1 MSFLSTDQFNKQKK
15 EDKIIGDY
23 ICVCIIWDEEK
34 GYIVPCKLA
43 YL

>member
-1 MSFLSTDQFNKQKK
+1 MSFLSTDQFIKSKK

-23 ICVCIIWDEEK
+23 YVCVYYLRWEK